1 VSSGYFYSDG
11 SGGDYD
17 IDVEGIVLLKDN
29 ESFSEVEGSKVIIF
43 DDSAGASEAIKEL
56 EKTKDIEVVFEA
68 ALNGHAEEISISK
81 LVQFYLSNT

>member
-1 VSSGYFYSDG
+1 MAKKKTLFT
-11 SGGDYD
+11 
-17 IDVEGIVLLKDN
+17 
-29 ESFSEVEGSKVIIF
+29 SK
-43 DDSAGASEAIKEL
+43 